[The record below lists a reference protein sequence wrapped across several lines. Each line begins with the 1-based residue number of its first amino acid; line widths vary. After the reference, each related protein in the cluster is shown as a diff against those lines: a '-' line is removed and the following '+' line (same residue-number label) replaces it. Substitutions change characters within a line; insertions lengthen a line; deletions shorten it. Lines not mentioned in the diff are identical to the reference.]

1 VSARI
6 LELRYAAPSQVLA
19 TPAASSLEL
28 ALEGARTVGVSGR
41 VKQVEL
47 FRDALLLAAAI
58 RDSDLRYKG
67 KDRTAYLAYL
77 MKQGK
82 KASKAIWE
90 AQKSFLENAFGDEAP
105 RPRGLD
111 PILSVDPDEVSL
123 EVFSKDESA
132 YARLA
137 FDNALFEQRT
147 AAHGTTLADLSPA
160 LLEQVERLR
169 SYQPLDF
176 SASTEAKGATTSA
189 HQRSVELPDPW
200 LRGFLQVQSAATLP
214 ATTLELKPVDLYNV
228 LFTLRTR
235 KAKKPPRGLRFEL
248 VPGERP
254 RLTLEPWEITV
265 ETHGAPYAGPSPRIV
280 RLYGRQRLLALTR
293 ALPHLR
299 SVKIHLLGA
308 GLPSFWVL
316 DMGLARMTVAFTSW
330 AESQWGST
338 ASFDALIPNEGK
350 QADVDAVAKLLA
362 AEGPRSL
369 AQLAASTKHT
379 ELELRALLQQACLRG
394 QVLFDRDRAVFRPRA
409 LLPQPVELA
418 AIRFGSPREA
428 AAHRLLAADK
438 AITITKLHNLSGE
451 GNEISGEVVD
461 AQARRSFAPR
471 FTSNLEG
478 QVKEAFCNCPSYQR
492 SALREGP
499 CEHMIALFVFFKR
512 KAAETERLRLT
523 PEGRKLIRA
532 ETRTFL
538 QRDSAGY
545 QRRCR
550 LTLDD
555 RTVRSEVHET
565 AAGEALAEPRFQR
578 LWFDSDSAARDA
590 YFERLDQLAKEGFID
605 IDAESA

>member
-1 VSARI
+1 MSARI
-6 LELRYAAPSQVLA
+6 LELRYAAPSQVSA

-28 ALEGARTVGVSGR
+28 ALEGARTVGVSGV

-176 SASTEAKGATTSA
+176 SASTQAKGATAAA
-189 HQRSVELPDPW
+189 HQRSVELPDAW

-265 ETHGAPYAGPSPRIV
+265 ETHGAVYSGPSPRIV

-338 ASFDALIPNEGK
+338 ASFDALIPGEGK
-350 QADVDAVAKLLA
+350 QAEVDAVAKLLA

-369 AQLAASTKHT
+369 AQLAASTKHS
-379 ELELRALLQQACLRG
+379 ELELRSLLQQACLRG
-394 QVLFDRDRAVFRPRA
+394 QALFDRDRAVFRPRA
-409 LLPQPVELA
+409 LLPQPVDLA

-428 AAHRLLAADK
+428 AAHRLLATEG

-451 GNEISGEVVD
+451 GSEISGEVVD
-461 AQARRSFAPR
+461 AQARRSFVPR

-590 YFERLDQLAKEGFID
+590 YFDRLDQLAKEGFID